1 MGLTAACLS
10 MTLPQVINET
20 LAGMQGLVEGMSS
33 AVNGQLDW
41 VVAQL
46 GGANR
51 GLRLGHSGGSTC
63 TGLTPKFSP
72 LSRMYYL

>member
-1 MGLTAACLS
+1 ML
-10 MTLPQVINET
+10 QVINET
-20 LAGMQGLVEGMSS
+20 LAGMQGLVEGMSR

-51 GLRLGHSGGSTC
+51 GLRLGKTNKYIKISSTAS
-63 TGLTPKFSP
+63 FFH
-72 LSRMYYL
+72 

>member
-1 MGLTAACLS
+1 MSC